1 MKYLILASLLL
12 MFNLLYSS
20 YSLNVARDYAKK
32 VSELKREKERSLTL
46 KAEIE
51 KHINYKTVKSYAESS
66 GLSPIDWSRIKVV
79 KSSTGE

>member
-1 MKYLILASLLL
+1 MKYLIWAFLLL
-12 MFNLLYSS
+12 LFNLLYSS

-51 KHINYKTVKSYAESS
+51 KHINYKTVKSYAKSS

>member
-1 MKYLILASLLL
+1 MRYLLL
-12 MFNLLYSS
+12 AFLLLLFNLLYSA

-32 VSELKREKERSLTL
+32 VSELKKEKERSLTL

-66 GLSPIDWSRIKVV
+66 GLSTIDWSRIKVV
-79 KSSTGE
+79 KDSTGE